1 MTVTTPSMHW
11 CLPMTEAGN
20 QLTGTW
26 VACRGGWGFSFG
38 GYLDGEVEGE
48 DDEAGHLH
56 ALGEAAGRLPGALLE
71 ARVRGEGQ
79 GGGSLDEGQRQDD
92 RDDDAQPPVHGRER
106 HRGGAGESRPP
117 RSAGSLEMPGRG
129 LMRA

>member
-11 CLPMTEAGN
+11 CLPMTETGN

-117 RSAGSLEMPGRG
+117 AAPAAWKCRG
-129 LMRA
+129 VA